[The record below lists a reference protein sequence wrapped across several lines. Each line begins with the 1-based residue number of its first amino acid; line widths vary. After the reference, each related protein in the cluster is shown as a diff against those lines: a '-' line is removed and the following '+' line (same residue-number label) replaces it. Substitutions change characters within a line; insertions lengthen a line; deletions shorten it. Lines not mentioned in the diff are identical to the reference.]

1 MSRRWTIPLMVISL
15 LVGLAFPILHFL
27 GRMDAA
33 HYKTYLLFATAAYF
47 LFAGLWAFK
56 RK

>member
-1 MSRRWTIPLMVISL
+1 MSRRWSIALMVLSL
-15 LVGLAFPILHFL
+15 GVGLVFPVLHFL

-33 HYKTYLLFATAAYF
+33 HYKTDLLFATAAYF

-56 RK
+56 KK